1 MKRFLPPLILLV
13 CAIAIAQLG
22 RAQPAFNGFSVQ
34 TKTELLLDHST
45 AKPGAIILAG
55 IRLNMADNWHTYW
68 RNPGEIG
75 KATEID
81 WKLPEGVTAGTIQ
94 WPVPHKSF
102 SFEMGGYEYSGEAI
116 LLVPLKIATDAK
128 SGEHIIRADL
138 KWLECEND
146 GACVP
151 GKGSVAAKI
160 VVADKSTKSLD
171 AGTIAAAQKH
181 LPDAKSTVEL
191 TAYWEGPANQ
201 DEERNLVLEWPLSS
215 SRNDFYAFHFDPT
228 KWQVNPK
235 TDVISQKDGRA
246 KIRKIVTLSEGDWPT
261 QITGLVVDL
270 ESDPKHPTGIETTAR
285 IQLTA
290 PKPPPPAKS
299 TFGSLG
305 LKDLSIS
312 KAFGSLTGIDR
323 SSGPKAAPSLFLD
336 AQTAPPG
343 STITAM
349 VEFKI
354 ADNWHTYWRNPGASF
369 GLPPTIEFELPEGI
383 TANLAAQQW
392 PVPEK
397 KGYPSLT
404 NPGTTDYSYEF
415 SGGAAILIP
424 LRLDASAQPGTHD
437 ITLNLG
443 WLECET
449 DSSCVKK
456 KQTLTA
462 KLTVGPIAEPTEAKS
477 EIERWRTLT
486 PKPTAPTPTA
496 FWDGDVSTNQRA
508 LTLEWTTSSADADFY
523 SYEPTGNW
531 SINPHTEVLSA
542 PTGKI
547 RLRKIITLFDGE
559 WPTEITGIF
568 VLGADTEQEAFEA
581 SFPITAA
588 APGAVAAVSTTAT
601 ESDRPLLY
609 WLGLAFLGG
618 LILNIMPCV
627 LPVISLKI
635 LGFVNQSKEDPAQV
649 RKLGIVYCLG
659 VLVSF
664 LVMALMVVAVQQ
676 AGNIASWGMQFG
688 NPVFLVIM
696 LTLVTLVALN
706 LFGVF
711 EVTLSGNTMT
721 AASSLAAKHGPA
733 GAFFNGVLATA
744 LATPC
749 TAPFLAPA
757 LGFAFLQPPAI
768 IVTVFLTVG
777 LGLAIPY
784 LVLSMKPNWLR
795 FLPRPGNWMVGFK
808 QAMGFPML
816 ATAMWLL
823 WVSTRR
829 FGRDGVLWLGLFL
842 VLVALAVWIWGE
854 FVQRGTKRKGLAMFF
869 SLTFLATGYIF
880 ALEKRLDWRNSTP
893 PAVGAM
899 ANAPVDPDSDK
910 INWQPW
916 SEQAIEEARA
926 AGRPVLV
933 DFTADWCQTCKA
945 NKNIAIDVASTR
957 KKLKAANF
965 TTLIADN
972 TLVRD
977 DIALELRKYQR
988 AGVPLVLIYPADQAK
1003 PPIVL
1008 PTALKPSIVHHTIDE
1023 AVK

>member
-1 MKRFLPPLILLV
+1 MKRFLPTLIALMSVFAL
-13 CAIAIAQLG
+13 APLG
-22 RAQPAFNGFSVQ
+22 RSQPAFNGFSAQ
-34 TKTELLLDHST
+34 TKIELLLDHSS
-45 AKPGAIILAG
+45 AKPGSTLNAG
-55 IRLNMADNWHTYW
+55 IRLKMAEDWHTYW

-75 KATEID
+75 KATEIG
-81 WKLPEGVTAGTIQ
+81 WKLPAGVTAGTIQ

-102 SFEMGGYEYSGEAI
+102 SFDLGGYEYAGEAI
-116 LLVPLKIATDAK
+116 LIIPLTISEDAK
-128 SGEHIIRADL
+128 PGEHVIKADL
-138 KWLECEND
+138 KWLECENE

-160 VVADKSTKSLD
+160 VIGDKSTKSLD
-171 AGTIAAAQKH
+171 AETLDEAKKH
-181 LPDAKSTVEL
+181 LPDLETKIDL
-191 TAYWEGPANQ
+191 IAYWEGSPNK
-201 DEERNLVLEWPLSS
+201 DKERNLVLEWPLTSA
-215 SRNDFYAFHFDPT
+215 RNDFYAFHFDPET
-228 KWQVNPK
+228 WQINPK
-235 TDVISQKDGRA
+235 TDVISQKNGRA
-246 KIRKIVTLSEGDWPT
+246 KIRKIVTLMEGNWPT
-261 QITGLVVDL
+261 RITGLVVDL
-270 ESDPKHPTGIETTAR
+270 KKDALHPHGTEATAR
-285 IQLTA
+285 IQLAA
-290 PKPPPPAKS
+290 PKPAPAKS

-305 LKDLSIS
+305 LKNLSKS
-312 KAFGSLTGIDR
+312 FGSITGLGSLG
-323 SSGPKAAPSLFLD
+323 SSGPKAAPSLVLD
-336 AQTAPPG
+336 HLTATPG
-343 STITAM
+343 SVATAM

-369 GLPPTIEFELPEGI
+369 GLPPTFDFELPEGI
-383 TANLAAQQW
+383 TADVSAQQW
-392 PVPEK
+392 PTPEK
-397 KGYPSLT
+397 KGYPSI
-404 NPGTTDYSYEF
+404 NKPDATDYSYEF
-415 SGGAAILIP
+415 SHATAILIP
-424 LRLDASAQPGTHD
+424 LQIDASVAAGTHD

-462 KLTVGPIAEPTEAKS
+462 KLTIGPAAEASDAKS
-477 EIERWRTLT
+477 DIDRWRTMT
-486 PKPTAPTPTA
+486 PQSASPAPTA

-508 LTLEWTTSSADADFY
+508 VTVEWTTASTNADFY
-523 SYEPTGNW
+523 SYEPTGEW
-531 SINPHTEVLSA
+531 LMNPETEALSA
-542 PTGKI
+542 PAGKI
-547 RLRKIITLFDGE
+547 RLRKIITLYEGE
-559 WPTEITGIF
+559 WPTEIKGMF
-568 VLGADTEQEAFEA
+568 VLGSADDRQSFEA
-581 SFPITAA
+581 TIPITAQA
-588 APGAVAAVSTTAT
+588 TGTNADTPATA

-768 IVTVFLTVG
+768 IVTIFLTVG
-777 LGLAIPY
+777 LGLAVPY

-842 VLVALAVWIWGE
+842 VLVSLAVWIWGE

-869 SLTFLATGYIF
+869 SLTFLATGYVF
-880 ALEKRLDWRNSTP
+880 ALEKQLDWRNSTP
-893 PAVGAM
+893 PAVGALT
-899 ANAPVDPDSDK
+899 NAPIDPDSDE

-916 SEQAIEEARA
+916 SEQAIADARA

-957 KKLKAANF
+957 QKLKEANF

-988 AGVPLVLIYPADQAK
+988 AGVPLVLIYPAEQSK

-1008 PTALKPSIVHHTIDE
+1008 PTALKPSIVHDAIAE
-1023 AVK
+1023 AVR